1 MREICLDSWMCHGY
15 KTITWKVN
23 ATIARVTATT
33 GRCLR
38 HCDSSIS
45 IYCLYRK
52 YMKPVEEI
60 LAGFLLFFIIDRAS
74 RFASAWLVE
83 TRRMDDMKTEKI
95 RSGIETVIMLAVF
108 LILWYRLKR

>member
-1 MREICLDSWMCHGY
+1 MCHGY
-15 KTITWKVN
+15 KTITAKSKEIQ
-23 ATIARVTATT
+23 ATVRATT

-38 HCDSSIS
+38 HCDSSRS

-52 YMKPVEEI
+52 YMKPVEEL
-60 LAGFLLFFIIDRAS
+60 LAGVLLFFIVDRAA
-74 RFASAWLVE
+74 RFASAWLAE

-95 RSGIETVIMLAVF
+95 RSGIETVIMLVVF